1 MKSSE
6 FKHSVLEA
14 LRQPLEDGFVSITR
28 AMYRVEFKTNF
39 LLVGT
44 SNPCPCGMLYEGKF
58 VLNSTLYIALV
69 ILTKPSS
76 KGCLNASKT
85 LCLNSLI
92 SSKTS
97 IPLLAKLISPGIAFF
112 LHLP

>member
-1 MKSSE
+1 MSE

-44 SNPCPCGMLYEGKF
+44 SNPCPCGMLYEG
-58 VLNSTLYIALV
+58 N
-69 ILTKPSS
+69 
-76 KGCLNASKT
+76 
-85 LCLNSLI
+85 
-92 SSKTS
+92 
-97 IPLLAKLISPGIAFF
+97 
-112 LHLP
+112 

>member
-1 MKSSE
+1 MPHHSSTLPAMVGGGKKAIPGEISLASNGILVLDEMSE

-44 SNPCPCGMLYEGKF
+44 SNPCPCGMLYEGNCKCSNIEIEDIQKNYQGLF
-58 VLNSTLYIALV
+58 
-69 ILTKPSS
+69 
-76 KGCLNASKT
+76 
-85 LCLNSLI
+85 
-92 SSKTS
+92 
-97 IPLLAKLISPGIAFF
+97 
-112 LHLP
+112 